1 MANGTINPSWAEDYL
16 ARTPLFARLAAEVEF
31 ALGTITEQQ
40 GIKTHSITSRVKE
53 LKSLIEKCRE
63 KEIDDPLT
71 EVVDLVGVRVVV
83 LFLSDLPRLDEVI
96 GETFDVHESDD
107 KVLGGDPASFG
118 YMSVHYVGTLRDE
131 HSGPRYD
138 DLKKIRFEIQARTI
152 GMDAWANVSHYLDY
166 KGESSV
172 PEDLK
177 KDFFALSGLF
187 YVADQHFEIFASR
200 ARESRERAG
209 KQLQSDVASDLE
221 INLDTMEAFLA
232 RRYPDREHSDRAL
245 VSRLVE
251 EVADGGLTTL
261 GALES
266 ALDEVEPRFLKAEAK
281 HPPGPPDEE
290 DDPNEPPRRFTDVG
304 AVRGSLRI
312 HGELPPILHYDPGFK

>member
-1 MANGTINPSWAEDYL
+1 VADGTTNPPWAEGYL
-16 ARTPLFARLAAEVEF
+16 AQTPVFARLAAEVEF
-31 ALGTITEQQ
+31 ALETITGQE

-53 LKSLIEKCRE
+53 LQSLIEKCRE
-63 KEIDDPLT
+63 KEIDDPLS
-71 EVVDLVGVRVVV
+71 EVVDLVGIRVVV

-96 GETFDVHESDD
+96 RKTFEVHEAED

-118 YMSVHYVGTLRDE
+118 YMSIHYVGTLKDE
-131 HSGPRYD
+131 HAGPRYD

-172 PEDLK
+172 PEELK
-177 KDFFALSGLF
+177 KDFYALSGLF

-200 ARESRERAG
+200 ARESREQAEER
-209 KQLQSDVASDLE
+209 LQSDAASDLE

-232 RRYPDREHSDRAL
+232 RRYPDRVHGDRAS

-251 EVADGGLTTL
+251 EVASAGITTL
-261 GALES
+261 GALDLI
-266 ALDEVEPRFLKAEAK
+266 LDEVETRFLKAEVEY
-281 HPPGPPDEE
+281 PPTVPDEQPGPE
-290 DDPNEPPRRFTDVG
+290 EPPRRYMDVG

-312 HGELPPILHYDPGFK
+312 HGDLPALINFHPGYQ